1 MKIDVIIIFKLTKCI
16 LRSSKTGTTLMILMK
31 TLTKTH
37 SKSNLKLVAQIKFSQ
52 ITRSK
57 HHSSSHIAYKTNNK
71 VLKVNRI
78 RIQMMVI
85 KVKAITLSLNRPQ
98 ILFQIT
104 NKILIYCVRCTLHK
118 MPRAEA

>member
-1 MKIDVIIIFKLTKCI
+1 MVIIFKLTKCI
-16 LRSSKTGTTLMILMK
+16 HRSSKTGTTLMILMK
-31 TLTKTH
+31 ILTKTH
-37 SKSNLKLVAQIKFSQ
+37 SKSSLKLVAQIKYSQ

-57 HHSSSHIAYKTNNK
+57 HHSSSHIACKTNNT

-78 RIQMMVI
+78 RIQKMDI

-118 MPRAEA
+118 MPRVEA